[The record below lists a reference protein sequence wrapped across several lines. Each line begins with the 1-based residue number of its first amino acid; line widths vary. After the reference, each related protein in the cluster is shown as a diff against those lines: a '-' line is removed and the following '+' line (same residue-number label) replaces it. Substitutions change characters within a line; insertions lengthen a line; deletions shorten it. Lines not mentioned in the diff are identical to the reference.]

1 MKTQFCIQ
9 VRFSTRRSGPTRGP
23 QKRPVHYKDDNYN
36 NNDKRY
42 SFKNHS
48 KCKQITESTPRNH
61 FQMIKTL
68 TAHQNAFS
76 FKEREH
82 LKQLMTE
89 LQHVFTINRTL
100 LYAGVDTD
108 IVIITVIVI
117 VIGLGV
123 NGL

>member
-1 MKTQFCIQ
+1 MTDIEQFVLKTQFCIQ

-61 FQMIKTL
+61 FQMIKSL
-68 TAHQNAFS
+68 TARQNAFS

-82 LKQLMTE
+82 LKQFDDRTTARVYNK
-89 LQHVFTINRTL
+89 QH
-100 LYAGVDTD
+100 Y
-108 IVIITVIVI
+108 
-117 VIGLGV
+117 
-123 NGL
+123 

>member
-1 MKTQFCIQ
+1 
-9 VRFSTRRSGPTRGP
+9 
-23 QKRPVHYKDDNYN
+23 
-36 NNDKRY
+36 
-42 SFKNHS
+42 
-48 KCKQITESTPRNH
+48 
-61 FQMIKTL
+61 MIKTL
-68 TAHQNAFS
+68 TARQNAFS

-82 LKQLMTE
+82 LKQLTTE